1 MKVYKNVTSVL
12 QTLVQLQLSLVSDAT
27 AATVIL

>member
-1 MKVYKNVTSVL
+1 MKVYKNITSVL